1 MKTAI
6 SIPNPLFE
14 MAEELAKQL
23 HISRS
28 ELYAK
33 ALAEYLHSYQ
43 RASITER
50 LNQVYAEED
59 SAADSVL
66 SQLQL
71 ATIAKE
77 EW

>member
-14 MAEELAKQL
+14 LAEELAKQL
-23 HISRS
+23 SISRS
-28 ELYAK
+28 ELYTK
-33 ALAEYLHSYQ
+33 ALAEYVRAYHQ
-43 RASITER
+43 ASITER

-59 SAADSVL
+59 SAPDPVL
-66 SQLQL
+66 TQLQL
-71 ATIAKE
+71 AVIAKE

>member
-14 MAEELAKQL
+14 LAEEFAKQL

-33 ALAEYLHSYQ
+33 ALAEYLRSYH

-50 LNQVYAEED
+50 LNQVYVEED
-59 SAADSVL
+59 SAPDPVL

-71 ATIAKE
+71 SAITKE